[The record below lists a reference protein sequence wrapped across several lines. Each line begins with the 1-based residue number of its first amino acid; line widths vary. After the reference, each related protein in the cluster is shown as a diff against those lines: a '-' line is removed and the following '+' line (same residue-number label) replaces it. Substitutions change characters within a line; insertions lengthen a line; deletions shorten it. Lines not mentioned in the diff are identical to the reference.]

1 MRTEFSE
8 KKSWKQRNG
17 LQLWGK
23 RYTYHKPQWQLY
35 SKLLLLKIV
44 IKISLRVAFFTAKQA
59 QTSPNIRFCLVS
71 RAHRKTFREG
81 LCSISFGETIVF
93 LCFYYSAK
101 SIYISSFL
109 SFKINFPVDVS
120 KKKAFILKTTITWPI
135 SRIYFYYYV
144 STSTKKAFQLQ

>member
-1 MRTEFSE
+1 MSN
-8 KKSWKQRNG
+8 KKFFG

-23 RYTYHKPQWQLY
+23 RYIYHKPPWRSY
-35 SKLLLLKIV
+35 GKLNATQNNYKNL
-44 IKISLRVAFFTAKQA
+44 STAKQA
-59 QTSPNIRFCLVS
+59 QTSPNIWFCLVK

-144 STSTKKAFQLQ
+144 STSTKNSSFLTFPACFKSQ